1 MSPHSRQSYQP
12 RKHSK
17 TFTGCWT
24 CRGRKVKC
32 DEERPGCRQCRQKN
46 LACQGYGVRL
56 HWMPSETGPA
66 GSNVDPLPQQ
76 LPRVKSQRS
85 QISIE
90 PMKSILNCNEIDEI
104 LTSIDSLEAHH
115 GPSSSLNLGC
125 FGVFD
130 AADSPPVFTP
140 HYLALDDRPM
150 SIDSS
155 DSENFF
161 DQPDISDPF
170 DVSEVLPV
178 TVFLDAFSPSEFL
191 GHDSLPNFDF
201 STPCLTSG
209 EFDPSLH
216 ESTEL
221 VQHKPNDSPRLEVL
235 SPSFNNDAWLSQP
248 LPRCPTE
255 SPLSKQEQFLMSHY
269 VNRVVRLFCVID
281 NAKSPWK
288 TIHLPRALQ
297 SIGELSIVGS
307 TSRIQGALRNA
318 LLSISAFYLSND
330 NKSRAREEDAVKW
343 ANEAAWFRCKAIK
356 LLKDAVENDFYS
368 VPKPKYKEFLA
379 TMLSMISINVMSGDL
394 DTCGLHL
401 DGAWRLMTH
410 ARNWKSKYSTK
421 ARSLHRIYFYL
432 RTIYE
437 STALG
442 GDYVERPCLEN
453 SSPESPPSQIATKV
467 AATVPADDGC
477 PSIHSII
484 PDSMARMATYE
495 SIYGVPQKLLVLLT
509 RAVHLIGQVNEARNR
524 DKTTLIP
531 DHLSSQCDELEIC
544 IMDRQIE
551 DELEHWLPDDKSVDS
566 DIIRH
571 QTRAFH
577 NAVIIYFAQHIR
589 LLGHR
594 YLQPYIKA
602 VLDNIEAIER
612 IKSETQTLAAP
623 LYWPAFIAASEAF
636 DPELQDRFK
645 RWYEQVEFYGFEAV
659 RTGIRVLTDVWKE
672 GPGSANRRT
681 SLWRIV
687 ATRTGQSLMLT

>member
-1 MSPHSRQSYQP
+1 MSLHSRAGYQP

-46 LACQGYGVRL
+46 LECQGYGVRL
-56 HWMPSETGPA
+56 HWMQPETGPV
-66 GSNVDPLPQQ
+66 GSAVDPLPQ
-76 LPRVKSQRS
+76 LPRAKSQRS
-85 QISIE
+85 QISIGAFAFG
-90 PMKSILNCNEIDEI
+90 SQLLSSEIDEI
-104 LTSIDSLEAHH
+104 LTSIDTLET
-115 GPSSSLNLGC
+115 SQVGC
-125 FGVFD
+125 FGVFG
-130 AADSPPVFTP
+130 AGDSPRAFTP
-140 HYLALDDRPM
+140 QVAAPCHRPM

-155 DSENFF
+155 DSERFI
-161 DQPDISDPF
+161 DQLDNPDPF
-170 DVSEVLPV
+170 NVSEALPV
-178 TVFLDAFSPSEFL
+178 AVFLDAFSPSEFL
-191 GHDSLPNFDF
+191 GPDSLNIFDF
-201 STPCLTSG
+201 STPCFTEDFTTNLY
-209 EFDPSLH
+209 
-216 ESTEL
+216 ESTDL
-221 VQHKPNDSPRLEVL
+221 VQHKPKDTPAYEVPSPR
-235 SPSFNNDAWLSQP
+235 FHYDAWQTLSHP
-248 LPRCPTE
+248 IPRCPTE
-255 SPLSKQEQFLMSHY
+255 SPLTRQEQFLMSHY

-297 SIGELSIVGS
+297 SVGELTIVGS

-330 NKSRAREEDAVKW
+330 NKSRSRADDALKW

-368 VPKPKYKEFLA
+368 VPKPK
-379 TMLSMISINVMSGDL
+379 
-394 DTCGLHL
+394 
-401 DGAWRLMTH
+401 
-410 ARNWKSKYSTK
+410 NWKSKYSTK
-421 ARSLHRIYFYL
+421 ARALHRIYFYL

-437 STALG
+437 STALW
-442 GDYVERPCLEN
+442 DQTERACLEN
-453 SSPESPPSQIATKV
+453 RSEEPSTPAQMSTKV
-467 AATVPADDGC
+467 TLPPADDGC
-477 PSIHSII
+477 PPSNLII

-524 DKTTLIP
+524 DRGSGFIP
-531 DHLSSQCDELEIC
+531 DHLSRQCDELETC
-544 IMDRQIE
+544 IMDKHIE
-551 DELEHWLPDDKSVDS
+551 EELERWLPDAQSVNS

-571 QTRAFH
+571 QTQAFH

-612 IKSETQTLAAP
+612 IKAESQTLAAP

-636 DPELQDRFK
+636 EQDLQDRFK

-659 RTGIRVLTDVWKE
+659 RTGIRVLTEVWKE
-672 GPGSANRRT
+672 GPGPANRKT

-687 ATRTGQSLMLT
+687 ATRSGQSLMLT